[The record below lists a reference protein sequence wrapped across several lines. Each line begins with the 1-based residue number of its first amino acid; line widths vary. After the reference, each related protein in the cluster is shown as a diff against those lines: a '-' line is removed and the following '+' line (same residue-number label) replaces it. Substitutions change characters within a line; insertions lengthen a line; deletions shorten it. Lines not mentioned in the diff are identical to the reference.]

1 MEVNV
6 MNKDF
11 NVGMVNHQT
20 WAKYHEEDG
29 LRIVVI
35 IFTLHEK
42 VKVIRNT
49 NQTQILRT
57 KNSEMHTF
65 IMK

>member
-1 MEVNV
+1 

-11 NVGMVNHQT
+11 NVAMVNNQT

-29 LRIVVI
+29 LWTVI
-35 IFTLHEK
+35 ILFTLHEK

-49 NQTQILRT
+49 NQTQLLRT
-57 KNSEMHTF
+57 KNFEIHMF